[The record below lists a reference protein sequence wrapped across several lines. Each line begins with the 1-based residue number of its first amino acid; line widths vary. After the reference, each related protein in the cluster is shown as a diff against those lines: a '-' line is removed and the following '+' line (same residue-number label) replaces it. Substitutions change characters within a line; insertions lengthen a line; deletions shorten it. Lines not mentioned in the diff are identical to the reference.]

1 VRTAR
6 ASIHSAGMGEIGLDD
21 VRAAAAAIDG
31 AVVRTPC
38 MHSRTLSGIAGCELY
53 LKFENL
59 QFTASFKERGALNKL
74 LALTPEQRARGV
86 VAMSRGNHAQG
97 VAYHAQ
103 RLGIRSVVV
112 MPRHT
117 PTVKVEHTR
126 ALGAEVILDG
136 DALDDATRA
145 ARALEGERGL
155 VFVHPYDDPR
165 VIAGQGTVALEMLE
179 QAPDLDVLVAPIGG
193 GGLAAGCAIAGH
205 ALEPGLELYGV
216 QTTRFPSMRQKLEG
230 KPIECGEVTIAG
242 GIAVTTPGE
251 LTVPILRK
259 HVKEVLLADE
269 DAIESAIL
277 LLLEIEKTVA
287 EGAGA
292 AALAAVL
299 AHPKL
304 FSRRKVGVVL
314 SGGNIDMLVLSH
326 VIERGLARTAR
337 LARVL
342 VRMRDV
348 PGALAQ
354 VSGAIAQAGANVV
367 EVLHERAFARSPASE
382 VEVVFVLETRGAD
395 HLADVL
401 SAIRATGHEARTSG

>member
-1 VRTAR
+1 
-6 ASIHSAGMGEIGLDD
+6 MGEIGLGD

-59 QFTASFKERGALNKL
+59 QFTASFKERGALYKL
-74 LALTPEQRARGV
+74 LSLSPAERARGV

-126 ALGAEVILDG
+126 ALGAEVILEG

-145 ARALEGERGL
+145 ARALERERGL
-155 VFVHPYDDPR
+155 VFVHPYDDR
-165 VIAGQGTVALEMLE
+165 HVIAGQGTVALEMLE
-179 QAPDLDVLVAPIGG
+179 QVPDLDVLVAPIGG
-193 GGLAAGCAIAGH
+193 GGLVSGTSIVAH
-205 ALEPGLELYGV
+205 ALKPRAELYGV
-216 QTTRFPSMRQKLEG
+216 QSVRFPSMRQKLEG
-230 KPIECGEVTIAG
+230 KPILCADATIAG

-251 LTVPILRK
+251 LTLPIVRE
-259 HVKEVLLADE
+259 HVKQVLLVEE
-269 DAIESAIL
+269 DAIEAAIL

-292 AALAAVL
+292 VTLAAVL
-299 AHPKL
+299 ANPKV
-304 FSRRKVGVVL
+304 FWRKKVGIVL

-354 VSGAIAQAGANVV
+354 VSGAIARAGANVV
-367 EVLHERAFARSPASE
+367 EVLHERAFARSPSSE
-382 VEVVFVLETRGAD
+382 VEVVFVLETRGED
-395 HLADVL
+395 HLASVL
-401 SAIRATGHEARTSG
+401 SSIGATGHEARTSD